1 MRSLLTAL
9 TGCILLILAC
19 SVVAEPAAE
28 GEWWTMQ
35 LADETFRIE
44 RVADPESRRQGL
56 MGRRLA
62 PDEGMLFDFPPGT
75 VPAIWMRNMQI
86 SLDLV
91 YIDERG
97 QITHIFAAVPPCRNI
112 PCDIYQAD
120 RPLRFVLE
128 LPEGTAARLG
138 LTVGRQLPMDELRA
152 LPVPSA

>member
-19 SVVAEPAAE
+19 SVAAESAAE
-28 GEWWTMQ
+28 GEWWSMQ
-35 LADETFRIE
+35 LADETFHIE

-62 PDEGMLFDFPPGT
+62 PDEGMLFDFPAGT
-75 VPAIWMRNMQI
+75 VPSIWMRNMQI

-91 YIDERG
+91 YIDELG
-97 QITHIFAAVPPCRNI
+97 QISHIFSAVPPCWTM

-138 LTVGRQLPMDELRA
+138 LTVGQQLPMDELLA
-152 LPVPSA
+152 LPVPSV